1 MAEIQIASEVND
13 TSQKVSSISQA
24 LSFLRNS
31 WAAIAALSALLV
43 IPCYWHR
50 RIEAG
55 DLGSHTYN
63 AWLAQLAEAGRAPG
77 LQVVW
82 QWQNILVDWGISWL
96 AQPFG
101 LIGAEKLVAAA
112 CVLCFFWG
120 AFSLISAATQRPP
133 WFLTPAIA
141 MVAYGYTFYAGFMNY
156 YLSLGLAFWATALF
170 WRGNRVDWLLGAVLA
185 FLTFMAHPM
194 GFGFLLAMA
203 VYIRAVDF
211 AERLSPGK
219 FRWVAVALS
228 FFAIVAVRFYF
239 HKYRTDAGPG
249 LHGILFTGSDQL
261 IVFHDSYKLFSRIL
275 LVLGIIAFLFAASE
289 DRKKSPLLPR
299 IWTPLTLWALL
310 IATAMLL
317 PGSVWLPEYIA
328 PVSAIVSRIT
338 SVTAVIGLC
347 VIGALQPRKWILG
360 SLAVAAGI
368 FFALEYRDTGALN
381 RLEVQAES
389 LVGSLPFGTRVSYTI
404 YLPQDIRTNFRH
416 LVDRAC
422 IRKCFA
428 YSNYEPGTGQF
439 RVRIAPGG
447 SSIVSDSGL
456 ALELGE
462 YVVRPDDLPMAHIYQ
477 PDEND
482 LTKLAI
488 RNLTAGEK
496 NGRIGHHYPHSELAQ
511 RPRVPPR

>member
-1 MAEIQIASEVND
+1 V
-13 TSQKVSSISQA
+13 
-24 LSFLRNS
+24 
-31 WAAIAALSALLV
+31 
-43 IPCYWHR
+43 
-50 RIEAG
+50 
-55 DLGSHTYN
+55 
-63 AWLAQLAEAGRAPG
+63 
-77 LQVVW
+77 
-82 QWQNILVDWGISWL
+82 LVDWGISL
-96 AQPFG
+96 FAHPFG
-101 LIGAEKLVAAA
+101 FIAAEKLVAAA

-120 AFSLISAATQRPP
+120 AFALIAVASQRSP
-133 WFLTPAIA
+133 WFLIPAIA

-156 YLSLGLAFWATALF
+156 YLSLALAFWAAALF
-170 WRGNRVDWLLGAVLA
+170 WRGTRIDWLLGAIIA

-194 GFGFLLAMA
+194 GFAFLLAIV
-203 VYIRAVDF
+203 VYVHSVDF

-219 FRWVAVALS
+219 LRWVVLALS
-228 FFAIVAVRFYF
+228 FFAVVAVHFYL

-261 IVFHDSYKLFSRIL
+261 IVFHESYRLLSRIL

-328 PVSAIVSRIT
+328 PVSAIVARIT
-338 SVTAVIGLC
+338 SVTACIGLC
-347 VIGALQPRKWILG
+347 VVGALQPRKWILG
-360 SLAVAAGI
+360 SLTVAGAV
-368 FFALEYRDTGALN
+368 FFTLEYRDTLVLN
-381 RLEVQAES
+381 RMEQQAET
-389 LVGSLPFGTRVSYTI
+389 LVSSLPFGTRVSYTI

-416 LVDRAC
+416 FVDRAC
-422 IRKCFA
+422 IGRCFA

-439 RVRIAPGG
+439 RVRIAPEG

-462 YVVRPDDLPMAHIYQ
+462 YVVRPEDLPMTQIYQ
-477 PDEND
+477 PDETD

-488 RNLTAGEK
+488 RNLSAGEK
-496 NGRIGHHYPHSELAQ
+496 NGRLGHHYPASEIAQ
-511 RPRVPPR
+511 RLAVHPR